1 MVNSVVLVGRL
12 VRDPELRKTSSGNSV
27 ASFTI
32 ASDDSR
38 RGPNGEKQTVFMA
51 CSLFGKGADN
61 LVKFCKKGNLVGVVG
76 RLTQRKYNRK
86 ADNSEVTVTEIMAD
100 RVDFLEPKS
109 NAGDPSGYVPDD
121 NVETSLNQAQ
131 VASDTNL
138 DSIDIIDDD
147 LPF

>member
-12 VRDPELRKTSSGNSV
+12 VREPELRKTSSGNSV

-51 CSLFGKGADN
+51 CSLFGKGADTMM
-61 LVKFCKKGNLVGVVG
+61 KFCHKGNLVGVTG

-86 ADNSEVTVTEIMAD
+86 ADNSEVTVTEILAD
-100 RVDFLEPKS
+100 RVEFMEPKAADGTGYTPDEPS
-109 NAGDPSGYVPDD
+109 EPSMNQVDPMED
-121 NVETSLNQAQ
+121 NR
-131 VASDTNL
+131 NL
-138 DSIDIIDDD
+138 ESIDIVDDD